1 MKGKKLI
8 ISAIV
13 LALMVFIYLLANY
26 GKEDVNEETL
36 KMIEK
41 ELQDR
46 SFKNAEGFGVL
57 PNGTFYIHET
67 MLKGKGHVLLVI
79 SKEEGVKSSEDETVF
94 DPGFKTVK
102 AKIKTES
109 EIVIRMEKIGSYYVA
124 LPSDEFKDPSFHF
137 ETEVEVF
144 FPRR

>member
-13 LALMVFIYLLANY
+13 LAVLVFIYLLANY
-26 GKEDVNEETL
+26 GKENVNEETL

-46 SFKNAEGFGVL
+46 NFKNAEGFGVL

-67 MLKGKGHVLLVI
+67 MVKGPRQVYLVI
-79 SKEEGVKSSEDETVF
+79 SKEDEAVACEDETNL
-94 DPGFKTVK
+94 DPESEIRKV
-102 AKIKTES
+102 KIKTES
-109 EIVIRMEKIGSYYVA
+109 EVVIRMEKVGSYYIIR
-124 LPSDEFKDPSFHF
+124 PSDEFKDPTFHF
-137 ETEVEVF
+137 ETEVEIF